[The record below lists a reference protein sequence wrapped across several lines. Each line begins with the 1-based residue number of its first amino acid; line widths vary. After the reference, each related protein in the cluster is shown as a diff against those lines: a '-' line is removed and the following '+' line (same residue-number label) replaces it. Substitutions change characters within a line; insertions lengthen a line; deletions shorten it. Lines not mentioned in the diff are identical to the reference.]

1 MSTGGGDQRGRRMR
15 AIVAVVGIS
24 ALLLVALGAAIGSL
38 NRDVYSAGGFVRQY
52 LNALA
57 RHDTTGALSLP
68 GVTPTNEQFAAAG
81 LPTDLPKTLL
91 RDSVLGELENIQLVG
106 DTETAPGIHTVSYS
120 FTLGDVP
127 SNMSFSVKRTGT
139 FAGPFTSWRFET
151 SPIGVLQ
158 VDVKHQSIFT
168 VNGLSLDTRT
178 QADPA
183 APRAFSN
190 QASYLAFAPNLY
202 TIAHE
207 SVLLTSPE
215 QNVPVTSSGVTEVTV
230 DTEPT
235 KNFVLQ
241 VQKEV
246 DTFLDACATQQVLQ
260 PSDCPFGVVIDDR
273 IKGLPAWS
281 IADYPAVTLSAG
293 ESAFEMPD
301 TTGQAHI
308 VVDVQSLFDG
318 EMTTRDEDVPFAIGL
333 TVAIRGDGSIAIQLH

>member
-1 MSTGGGDQRGRRMR
+1 MSTGGGDQRGGRMR
-15 AIVAVVGIS
+15 AIVAIVVVS

-68 GVTPTNEQFAAAG
+68 GASPSNAQLAAAG
-81 LPTDLPKTLL
+81 LPTDVPKTLL
-91 RDSVLGELENIQLVG
+91 RDSVLDGLDNIQLVG

-120 FTLGDVP
+120 FTLGAVP
-127 SNMSFSVKRTGT
+127 SNMSFTVKSTGT

-168 VNGLSLDTRT
+168 VNGLSLDTRAH
-178 QADPA
+178 ADPA

-215 QNVPVTSSGVTEVTV
+215 QKVAVTSSGLTTVTV
-230 DTEPT
+230 DTVPT
-235 KNFVLQ
+235 PNFVSQ

-246 DTFLDACATQQVLQ
+246 DAFLDACATQQVLQ

-281 IADYPAVTLSAG
+281 IADYPAVTLAAG
-293 ESAFEMPD
+293 DSAFEMPD

-308 VVDVQSLFDG
+308 LVKVQSLFDG
-318 EMTTRDEDVPFAIGL
+318 DLTTRDDDVPFAIGL
-333 TVAIRGDGSIAIQLH
+333 TVNIRGDGSIAIQLH

>member
-1 MSTGGGDQRGRRMR
+1 MSTGGGDQRGGRTR
-15 AIVAVVGIS
+15 AIIAVVAVS
-24 ALLLVALGAAIGSL
+24 ALLLVALGAAIGAL

-57 RHDTTGALSLP
+57 RHDTTAALALP
-68 GVTPTNEQFAAAG
+68 GVAPNNDQFAAAG
-81 LPTDLPKTLL
+81 LPTDLPETLL
-91 RDSVLGELENIQLVG
+91 RDSVLGDLDNIQLVG
-106 DTETAPGIHTVSYS
+106 DAETAPGVHTVSYS

-127 SNMSFSVKRTGT
+127 SNMSFTVKSTGT
-139 FAGPFTSWRFET
+139 FAGPFTSWRFEA

-158 VDVKHQSIFT
+158 VDVQHQSIFT
-168 VNGLSLDTRT
+168 VNGLSLDTRA
-178 QADPA
+178 QADAA
-183 APRAFSN
+183 APRTFSN

-215 QNVPVTSSGVTEVTV
+215 QQIPVTSSGVTKVMV
-230 DTEPT
+230 VTEPT
-235 KNFVLQ
+235 PNFVAQ

-246 DTFLDACATQQVLQ
+246 DTFLDACATQEVLQ

-281 IADYPAVTLSAG
+281 IASYPEVTLTAG
-293 ESAFEMPD
+293 ESAFEMAD
-301 TTGQAHI
+301 TAGQAHI

-318 EMTTRDEDVPFAIGL
+318 ELTTRDEDVPFAIGL
-333 TVAIRGDGSIAIQLH
+333 TVTIRGDGSIAIQLH

>member
-1 MSTGGGDQRGRRMR
+1 MR
-15 AIVAVVGIS
+15 AGIAIVAIS
-24 ALLLVALGAAIGSL
+24 VLLLVALGAAIGSL

-57 RHDTTGALSLP
+57 RHDTTSALALP
-68 GVTPTNEQFAAAG
+68 GVTPSDKQFAAAG
-81 LPTDLPKTLL
+81 LPTGLPTTLL
-91 RDSVLGELENIQLVG
+91 RDSVLGELDDIQLVG

-120 FTLGDVP
+120 FTLGTVP
-127 SNMSFSVKRTGT
+127 SNMSFSVKSTGT
-139 FAGPFTSWRFET
+139 FVGPFTGWRFET
-151 SPIGVLQ
+151 SPIGILQ
-158 VDVKHQSIFT
+158 VDVKHQSIFS

-202 TIAHE
+202 SIAHE
-207 SVLLTSPE
+207 SVLLTSAE
-215 QNVPVTSSGVTEVTV
+215 QEVPVTSSGVTAVTV
-230 DTEPT
+230 DTVPT
-235 KNFVLQ
+235 PNFVSQ

-246 DTFLDACATQQVLQ
+246 DAFLDACTTQQVLQ

-273 IKGLPAWS
+273 VKGLPAWS
-281 IADYPAVTLSAG
+281 IADYPDVTLAAG

-308 VVDVQSLFDG
+308 LVDVQSLFDG
-318 EMTTRDEDVPFAIGL
+318 DLTTRDEDVPFAIGL
-333 TVAIRGDGSIAIQLH
+333 TVTIRGDGSIAIQLH